1 MQFNQSVTS
10 QFKDS
15 NLSQA
20 ALKKTDNKEK
30 CYEEELV
37 KKIFKDLT
45 GKADRHTQV
54 EKVNFISYINSSKKI
69 IRVLGTTPEEVSTS
83 VMTLECKD
91 ANLINMSEGLIWIFK
106 TIGKIDQAKKLKAE
120 Q

>member
-1 MQFNQSVTS
+1 M
-10 QFKDS
+10 
-15 NLSQA
+15 L
-20 ALKKTDNKEK
+20 
-30 CYEEELV
+30 
-37 KKIFKDLT
+37 
-45 GKADRHTQV
+45 
-54 EKVNFISYINSSKKI
+54 
-69 IRVLGTTPEEVSTS
+69 RVLGTTSLILMRLASLHSS

>member
-1 MQFNQSVTS
+1 M
-10 QFKDS
+10 
-15 NLSQA
+15 L
-20 ALKKTDNKEK
+20 
-30 CYEEELV
+30 
-37 KKIFKDLT
+37 
-45 GKADRHTQV
+45 
-54 EKVNFISYINSSKKI
+54 
-69 IRVLGTTPEEVSTS
+69 RVLGTTSEEVSTS